1 MTILR
6 RACWANCQNRSNRS
20 VSSFVNLENWPL
32 PLASSL
38 ASAGIW
44 TAGPEIG
51 MIVPEA
57 NGGYVNQPIHFS
69 PYSQMPQQPAPEFGA
84 DTCAVLAE
92 YGFTSD
98 EIAKMR
104 DQGAI

>member
-1 MTILR
+1 
-6 RACWANCQNRSNRS
+6 
-20 VSSFVNLENWPL
+20 
-32 PLASSL
+32 
-38 ASAGIW
+38 
-44 TAGPEIG
+44 

-69 PYSQMPQQPAPEFGA
+69 PYAQMPQQPAPEFGA
-84 DTCAVLAE
+84 DTRAVLAE
-92 YGFTSD
+92 CGFTSD